1 MSKDWERTDYIE
13 EDVRRHSEELRALTK
28 ITQENAT
35 ALKALLK
42 EIERER
48 TETVKFSARLE
59 RELDQRAEIYKDHE
73 TRLRRI
79 ESWKSVSGAYWT
91 VLAAAVAAVSSVL
104 LNQVAPRLGM

>member
-1 MSKDWERTDYIE
+1 MSKEWERADYIE

-35 ALKALLK
+35 ALRALLK

-48 TETVKFSARLE
+48 TEAARFAARLE
-59 RELDQRAEIYKDHE
+59 REMDKRAEIYKDHE
-73 TRLRRI
+73 ERLRRI
-79 ESWKSVSGAYWT
+79 ESWKAVSGAYWT

-104 LNQVAPRLGM
+104 LNQVAPRLGL